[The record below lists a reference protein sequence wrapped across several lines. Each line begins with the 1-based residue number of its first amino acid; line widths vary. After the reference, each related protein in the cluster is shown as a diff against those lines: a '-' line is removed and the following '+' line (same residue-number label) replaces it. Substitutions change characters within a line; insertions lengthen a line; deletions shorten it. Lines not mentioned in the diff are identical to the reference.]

1 MALGEAAGT
10 AAALAMKVKSEVG
23 TFDGVKVR
31 EALVKQNAGPF
42 SEA

>member
-10 AAALAMKVKSEVG
+10 AAALAMKAKSEVG

-31 EALVKQNAGPF
+31 EALAQQNGGPF